1 MVDYAVHFVMNVC
14 VLERKDRSRARRWD
28 LVLWLRA
35 APPSAKQCGRREA
48 ECVRAG
54 LILLTF
60 LYTASLLLSSNIIR
74 CSSDRIDTL
83 LSTSVAEEQV

>member
-1 MVDYAVHFVMNVC
+1 MC

-54 LILLTF
+54 FAGLILLTF